1 MGKLDKAIEESED
14 ASDKDKQSARDGR
27 NMMSEASTTASVAV
41 VDTADTGGRNG
52 SNSNLDDDETEN
64 KNGTMNVQNELASI
78 KKDAN
83 AAVMFVERGG
93 VSGEKKDNYD
103 ISIKYNE
110 WMSSRK
116 FYNECKNTVME
127 KSIYYTTLVDGTV
140 NDNQIINAYRNKENI
155 KEQCDKAENDLLLKA
170 IAYIEEDHRVKENKK
185 ARNVNIEGFQFHR
198 NTDSVTDSA
207 IGKEGFDWY
216 RADAAPS
223 GVKLNDMN
231 PRLPL
236 YTEKDKSNGSGTG
249 VLAWGDFYTDCTK
262 QSTNDVVLCKNAMN
276 NKNTYVKSINN
287 LFFEADTL
295 INVLHQILY
304 PPTGSVASTDSAGR
318 NDILKK
324 VVQQQSSDIDIFKQ
338 KAKYSYEEYNTL
350 TYVEDAIIFIYYA
363 LVIIYVLLFCRDW
376 IITRPPFN
384 ILQYIVILIMALY
397 PKYILKIVLWILL
410 ALTNFVQ
417 LVGIKNV
424 EFWS

>member
-140 NDNQIINAYRNKENI
+140 NE
-155 KEQCDKAENDLLLKA
+155 
-170 IAYIEEDHRVKENKK
+170 
-185 ARNVNIEGFQFHR
+185 
-198 NTDSVTDSA
+198 
-207 IGKEGFDWY
+207 
-216 RADAAPS
+216 
-223 GVKLNDMN
+223 
-231 PRLPL
+231 
-236 YTEKDKSNGSGTG
+236 
-249 VLAWGDFYTDCTK
+249 
-262 QSTNDVVLCKNAMN
+262 
-276 NKNTYVKSINN
+276 
-287 LFFEADTL
+287 
-295 INVLHQILY
+295 
-304 PPTGSVASTDSAGR
+304 
-318 NDILKK
+318 
-324 VVQQQSSDIDIFKQ
+324 
-338 KAKYSYEEYNTL
+338 
-350 TYVEDAIIFIYYA
+350 
-363 LVIIYVLLFCRDW
+363 
-376 IITRPPFN
+376 
-384 ILQYIVILIMALY
+384 
-397 PKYILKIVLWILL
+397 
-410 ALTNFVQ
+410 
-417 LVGIKNV
+417 
-424 EFWS
+424 